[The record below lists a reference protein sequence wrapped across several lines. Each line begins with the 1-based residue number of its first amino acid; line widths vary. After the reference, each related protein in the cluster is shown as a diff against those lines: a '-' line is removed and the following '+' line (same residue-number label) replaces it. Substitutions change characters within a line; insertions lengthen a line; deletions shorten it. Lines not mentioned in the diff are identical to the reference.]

1 MTTKGVHNAYRTTL
15 SGFTNREG
23 GLAVVDAR
31 DRIRFWSKVR
41 RGGTAEC
48 WLWQASRYRNGYGQ
62 FCIQATGSKPKQ
74 VHLYAHRVAWI
85 LTRGPIPGGLHV
97 LHRCDTR
104 DCVNSAHLF
113 LGTHTDNMRDA
124 GRKGRLSVPRR
135 RTRDFKDAAISAY
148 LAGGTT
154 MEAVAERFGVSKM
167 TIFRWVKVAT
177 GGRDLRRTA

>member
-1 MTTKGVHNAYRTTL
+1 MTTKGVHNVSCKILPR
-15 SGFTNREG
+15 FTKCEG
-23 GLAVVDAR
+23 GLAIDAR
-31 DRIRFWSKVR
+31 DRIRFWAKVR
-41 RGGTAEC
+41 RGGAAEC

-62 FCIQATGSKPKQ
+62 FCVQAPGSARKQ
-74 VHLYAHRVAWI
+74 IHLTAHRFAWI
-85 LTRGPIPGGLHV
+85 LARGPIPNGLHV

-104 DCVNSAHLF
+104 HCVNAAHMF

-124 GRKGRLSVPRR
+124 SRKGRLNVPRR

-154 MEAVAERFGVSKM
+154 MDAVAERFGVAKM

-177 GGRDLRRTA
+177 GGRDLRRSA